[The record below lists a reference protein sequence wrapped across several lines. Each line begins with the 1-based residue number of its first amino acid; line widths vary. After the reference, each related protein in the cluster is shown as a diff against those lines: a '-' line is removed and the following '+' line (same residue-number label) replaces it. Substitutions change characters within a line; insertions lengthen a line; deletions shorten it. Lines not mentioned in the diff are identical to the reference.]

1 MNEMAEVL
9 KLSGLAPAFNSY
21 LLLSNFKTL
30 WASLVN
36 DPVPSRQVP
45 KGLIFKLKYYS
56 LAQRS
61 LLRAPGSLLRVPGSL
76 LRARGSLLGAR
87 GLLTVHI
94 SLNSKLIGDNAELD
108 GLSYDDRLPQDIV
121 ATVTDMELQSELLK
135 MDTNKLTHEESSLVV
150 DGKCSK
156 NHAVISNEAAVHAGG
171 STPEARMV
179 FSDATGHKI
188 ELASQ
193 PLTTDLTPWG
203 RFCWLRAPMDLASSG
218 GEFCKRG
225 DGALQGIP
233 GTIKEVDDILAKVEA
248 ELQAIVWGV
257 NKCRLYLAGL
267 GHILIIS
274 DHKPL
279 KAICN
284 RTSYEANKN
293 TQIQRM
299 LEKLCPYYFTVEWKA
314 GSTIV

>member
-1 MNEMAEVL
+1 MQKKTKCMRENYQSPFKENACRPCIL
-9 KLSGLAPAFNSY
+9 NNGKCAYCGGIKKFDKCRAYGRQCDRPLQP
-21 LLLSNFKTL
+21 LL
-30 WASLVN
+30 V
-36 DPVPSRQVP
+36 
-45 KGLIFKLKYYS
+45 
-56 LAQRS
+56 
-61 LLRAPGSLLRVPGSL
+61 RVP
-76 LRARGSLLGAR
+76 
-87 GLLTVHI
+87 
-94 SLNSKLIGDNAELD
+94 
-108 GLSYDDRLPQDIV
+108 Q
-121 ATVTDMELQSELLK
+121 
-135 MDTNKLTHEESSLVV
+135 EESSLVV